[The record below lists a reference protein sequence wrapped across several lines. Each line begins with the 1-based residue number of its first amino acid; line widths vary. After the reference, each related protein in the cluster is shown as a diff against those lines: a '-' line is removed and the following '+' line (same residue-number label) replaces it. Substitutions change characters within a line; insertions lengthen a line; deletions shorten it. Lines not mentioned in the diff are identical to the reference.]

1 MAPTLG
7 HVMSTNPS
15 SQRRHAAAQARVAT
29 ALLSVGGFL
38 GIIGALAASR
48 TAASTTTTP
57 ATTTPATTTGP
68 DVTPAPSPP
77 ADVAPAPAYVPAA
90 PAPAQ
95 TTAPSTSNNQSA
107 YGGLPARS
115 FNQQPVTRS
124 HASH

>member
-1 MAPTLG
+1 
-7 HVMSTNPS
+7 MSTNPS

-48 TAASTTTTP
+48 TAASTTTTS
-57 ATTTPATTTGP
+57 TTEP
-68 DVTPAPSPP
+68 DATPAPSPP

-90 PAPAQ
+90 PAPVQ

>member
-1 MAPTLG
+1 
-7 HVMSTNPS
+7 MSTDPP

-48 TAASTTTTP
+48 TAASTTI
-57 ATTTPATTTGP
+57 TPATTTGP
-68 DVTPAPSPP
+68 DATPAPSPP
-77 ADVAPAPAYVPAA
+77 ADVAPVPAFVPAA

>member
-48 TAASTTTTP
+48 TAASTSTTS
-57 ATTTPATTTGP
+57 TTEP
-68 DVTPAPSPP
+68 DATPAPS

-95 TTAPSTSNNQSA
+95 TTAPSTSNNQPA

-115 FNQQPVTRS
+115 FNQQPVPRS